1 MWLDTYKGLVD
12 ESLRDYFLTAG
23 EGSLEAAMA
32 YSVNM
37 GGKRI
42 RPILV
47 LLASEAFG
55 GTREDAIDMAM
66 AIEMIHTYSLIH
78 DDLPAMD
85 NDDLRR
91 GHPTN
96 HKVFGEAMAI
106 LAGDALLNEAHSLL
120 IRSYAMRSRKGAE
133 AALVISEAAGR
144 TGMVYGQVL
153 DMENEKKDAPYS
165 ALLKCHKNKTG
176 MLIAASLEAPAV
188 FFGADRAEVEAMRDF
203 GIKLGL
209 AFQILDDIL
218 DHTSTKE
225 VLGKTTGKD
234 EKTKKTTFVSIFG
247 LEKSREMAGALTQE
261 CIGILDALSRDTERL
276 KELSMK
282 LLSRN
287 Y

>member
-1 MWLDTYKGLVD
+1 MWFDSYREVVD
-12 ESLRDYFLTAG
+12 SSLREYFLRSG

-32 YSVNM
+32 YSVNL

-42 RPILV
+42 RPVLV
-47 LLASEAFG
+47 LLSAEIFG
-55 GTREDAIDMAM
+55 GTREDALDMAM

-91 GHPTN
+91 GHPTS

-133 AALVISEAAGR
+133 ASLVISEAAGR
-144 TGMVYGQVL
+144 KGMVYGQVL
-153 DMENEKKDAPYS
+153 DMENEKKEALYS
-165 ALLKCHKNKTG
+165 ELLECHRNKTG

-188 FFGADRAEVEAMRDF
+188 FFGAQREEVLAMREF
-203 GIKLGL
+203 GIRLGL

-225 VLGKTTGKD
+225 VLGKSTGKD
-234 EKTKKTTFVSIFG
+234 EKTNKTTFVSIFG
-247 LEKSREMAGALTQE
+247 LDKSREMAGTITQE
-261 CIGILDALSRDTERL
+261 CIGILDAMARDTQRL

>member
-1 MWLDTYKGLVD
+1 MWLDTYKDAVD
-12 ESLRDYFLTAG
+12 ESLRAYFLRAG
-23 EGSLEAAMA
+23 SGSLEAAMA

-37 GGKRI
+37 GGKRV

-47 LLASEAFG
+47 LLSSELFG
-55 GTREDAIDMAM
+55 GTRDDAMDMAM

-96 HKVFGEAMAI
+96 HRVFGEAMAI

-133 AALVISEAAGR
+133 ASLVISEAAGR
-144 TGMVYGQVL
+144 SGMVYGQVL
-153 DMENEKKDAPYS
+153 DMENEKKEAPYS
-165 ALLKCHKNKTG
+165 ELLKCHRNKTG

-188 FFGADRAEVEAMRDF
+188 FFGADRTEVEAMRDF

-247 LEKSREMAGALTQE
+247 LEKSREMAEVLTQE
-261 CIGILDALSRDTERL
+261 CIGILDALPRDTERL
-276 KELSMK
+276 KELAMK
-282 LLSRN
+282 LLSRH